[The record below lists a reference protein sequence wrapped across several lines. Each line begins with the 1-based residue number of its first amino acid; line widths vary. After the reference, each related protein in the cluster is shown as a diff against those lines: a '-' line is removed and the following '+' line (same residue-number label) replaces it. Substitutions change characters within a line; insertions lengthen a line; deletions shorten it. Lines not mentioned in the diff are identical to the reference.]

1 MSMRRTEFFT
11 TKTKI
16 KKQNTEIMQ
25 FIPVSDEDLFI
36 QSNPATHL
44 DHLAWK
50 YYGDAKLWWVI
61 ARANNMTS
69 IIPNGSAIIR
79 IPIGIKVSYH
89 KE

>member
-1 MSMRRTEFFT
+1 MRRTEFFT

-25 FIPVSDEDLFI
+25 PVPISDDDLFI
-36 QSNPATHL
+36 QSNPAVHL

-50 YYGDAKLWWVI
+50 YYGDAKLWWII
-61 ARANNMTS
+61 ARANNMIS
-69 IIPNGSAIIR
+69 IIPHGAEIIR
-79 IPIGIKVSYH
+79 IPIGVRVSYF